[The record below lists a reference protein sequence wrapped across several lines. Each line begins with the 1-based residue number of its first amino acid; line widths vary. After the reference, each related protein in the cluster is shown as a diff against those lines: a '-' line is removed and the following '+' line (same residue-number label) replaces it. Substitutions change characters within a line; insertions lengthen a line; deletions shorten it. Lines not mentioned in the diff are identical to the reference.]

1 MSQAVSV
8 VNHFGGDGQ
17 LMETGELEAMEPMAA
32 LSHLRE
38 SNFPLTYEFFAY
50 VAAVALYPHS
60 DPRMHSMGSEISCT
74 NILFG
79 TLYHFVIKEVMIKAL
94 RMKLITEFMNLV
106 EPGFH
111 TYEAVF
117 TLSDNKDIELVKWC
131 DDHGIEVPE
140 LQEFYFQRPSK
151 FSKPYLTEADSEE
164 SAAGEDDNEA

>member
-1 MSQAVSV
+1 MHEYSV
-8 VNHFGGDGQ
+8 WNPLSLCHKRSDDQ
-17 LMETGELEAMEPMAA
+17 SPSNEA
-32 LSHLRE
+32 
-38 SNFPLTYEFFAY
+38 
-50 VAAVALYPHS
+50 
-60 DPRMHSMGSEISCT
+60 DI
-74 NILFG
+74 
-79 TLYHFVIKEVMIKAL
+79 
-94 RMKLITEFMNLV
+94 V

-151 FSKPYLTEADSEE
+151 FSKPYLTEADSDE